1 MKKILILGLSVLIL
15 GAAGVANAALTYTT
29 VQNSGELTISR
40 ILDGIYASG
49 MGISFTPVDDQNATS
64 FTWAAGG
71 ITANRIFDH
80 YDNDQGGGPG
90 SNLNIFTG
98 PAGDATDQTW
108 EDGLTTFTVEAK
120 YALYDQAFGYTTG
133 GVYNELFEYKG
144 ANGFLSLGPKV
155 VNLQGLTWV
164 WDRSDENGDSTDG
177 LGDGYKTWLVFWD
190 DQDARIVTPDYDFND
205 FVIEIK
211 AIPAPGALLL
221 GGLGLGLIGWL
232 RRYGIT

>member
-164 WDRSDENGDSTDG
+164 WDRSDENGDSTAGDNHWQSLESFNTDDRDHMITYEMNRHRG
-177 LGDGYKTWLVFWD
+177 LRL
-190 DQDARIVTPDYDFND
+190 Q
-205 FVIEIK
+205 
-211 AIPAPGALLL
+211 
-221 GGLGLGLIGWL
+221 
-232 RRYGIT
+232 